1 MEAVLELK
9 EKQLDIDEKK
19 PAKEKVFRAAP
30 LCAPQYLAVLYC
42 LIV

>member
-19 PAKEKVFRAAP
+19 PAKEKVFWEVP
-30 LCAPQYLAVLYC
+30 LYPPQ
-42 LIV
+42 